1 MLTAK
6 QGNPL
11 LSPQQNAYLAAV
23 RLSHPANSDEMAYL
37 AYVSAENESHDSHV
51 TAYLAHL
58 AAQQTAKSVEWRPT
72 VRTILTITAALTVIW
87 SLGCTLELAF
97 SAPLLALQDL
107 PILGM
112 GLAMAYTTV
121 QFSDHL
127 PLASLALLGAVVVA
141 LVI

>member
-11 LSPQQNAYLAAV
+11 LSPTENAYLAAV
-23 RLSHPANSDEMAYL
+23 RLSHTANADEMAYL
-37 AYVSAENESHDSHV
+37 AYVTVENESHDSHV

-58 AAQQTAKSVEWRPT
+58 AAQKTAKLVEWRLT
-72 VRTILTITAALTVIW
+72 VRTILTIAAALTVIW
-87 SLGCTLELAF
+87 SLASTFALAYH
-97 SAPLLALQDL
+97 APLLALQQT
-107 PILGM
+107 PFLGM
-112 GLAMAYTTV
+112 GLAMAYTTI

-127 PLASLALLGAVVVA
+127 PMASLALLGAVVTA

>member
-23 RLSHPANSDEMAYL
+23 RLSHSANCDDLAYL
-37 AYVSAENESHDSHV
+37 AYISDENESHDSHV

-58 AAQQTAKSVEWRPT
+58 AAQKTAKSVEWRLT
-72 VRTILTITAALTVIW
+72 VRTILTIAAAITVIW
-87 SLGCTLELAF
+87 SLASTFALAF
-97 SAPLLALQDL
+97 HSPLLALQEI
-107 PILGM
+107 PFLGM
-112 GLAMAYTTV
+112 GLAMAYTTI
-121 QFSDHL
+121 QFSDHM
-127 PLASLALLGAVVVA
+127 PIASLALLGAVVTA